1 MPWYCATATRTTDG
15 MLLINLFS
23 AAGRR
28 ESVPLFPLQA
38 VLFPGSLLPLRIFEA
53 RYMDMAKEC
62 LKSGGPFGICLI
74 KEGAEVGTPA
84 VPEPVGCLARI
95 GEADMEELGILKVKA
110 EGTERF
116 RIVSSEV
123 NKAGLIVAEIEKHE
137 PEGPAGEA
145 AGFPECAEFLRKVI
159 AGIGP
164 ERFAEPLRFEDAS
177 WVGFRLAEIL
187 PLRNDV
193 KQKLLELTDASLR
206 VAILHRFLKQQKLI

>member
-1 MPWYCATATRTTDG
+1 
-15 MLLINLFS
+15 MLLKKLFS
-23 AAGRR
+23 AGRR
-28 ESVPLFPLQA
+28 RETVPIFPLQT
-38 VLFPGSLLPLRIFEA
+38 VLYPGSLLPLRIFEV
-53 RYMDMAKEC
+53 RYMDMAKAC
-62 LKSGGPFGICLI
+62 LRDGSAFGVCLI
-74 KEGAEVGTPA
+74 KEGQEVGAPA
-84 VPEPVGCLARI
+84 LPEKVGCIARI
-95 GEADMEELGILKVKA
+95 AECDMEELGILKVKA